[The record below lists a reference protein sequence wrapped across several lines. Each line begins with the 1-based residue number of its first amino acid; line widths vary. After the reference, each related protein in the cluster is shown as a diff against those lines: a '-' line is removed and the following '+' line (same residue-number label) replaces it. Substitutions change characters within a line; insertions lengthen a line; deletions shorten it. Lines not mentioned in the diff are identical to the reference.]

1 LPGQD
6 RPAAPL
12 GRSSNLPARMTLAKK
27 LARLETVP

>member
-1 LPGQD
+1 LSGQD

-12 GRSSNLPARMTLAKK
+12 GRSGNLLASMTLAKK